1 MDAIHT
7 VKKIFDPG
15 AHLYQQQVIAISK
28 DLKGIS

>member
-15 AHLYQQQVIAISK
+15 AYPYQQQVIAISK